1 MAVAQAVNS
10 GLDVRFLVCS
20 TKSNQDE
27 LIQLCSSLGISEISF
42 VEGPFPHEDIVHFYD
57 LIDIFVV
64 SRPDSNV
71 TRIVPPIKP
80 LEAMIRGIPTIV
92 SELPALCE
100 IIDDGVT
107 GMTFPAENVESL
119 AEVIVRL
126 SKDTNLRETIG
137 GAGREY
143 ILNHRT
149 WANVVELYDEVYR
162 RY

>member
-1 MAVAQAVNS
+1 
-10 GLDVRFLVCS
+10 
-20 TKSNQDE
+20 
-27 LIQLCSSLGISEISF
+27 
-42 VEGPFPHEDIVHFYD
+42 
-57 LIDIFVV
+57 
-64 SRPDSNV
+64 
-71 TRIVPPIKP
+71 
-80 LEAMIRGIPTIV
+80 
-92 SELPALCE
+92 
-100 IIDDGVT
+100 
-107 GMTFPAENVESL
+107 MTFPAENVESL